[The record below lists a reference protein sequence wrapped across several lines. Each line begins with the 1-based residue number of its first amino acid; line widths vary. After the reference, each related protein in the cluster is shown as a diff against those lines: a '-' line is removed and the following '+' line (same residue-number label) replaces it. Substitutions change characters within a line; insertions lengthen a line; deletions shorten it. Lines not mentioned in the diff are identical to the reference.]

1 MILLEVAREL
11 TPGHLAVMAS
21 LSRELRDALDVPASF
36 ETVHVCLTREFHARS
51 LRRWLVKRGAWIR
64 DFSVDVGR
72 YPEFIPEILDCLTR
86 ADTVR
91 ILSMSGVPYTISNRV
106 HAREL
111 IVESAG
117 RFVLDI
123 LPDSSLEILRVTN
136 DRYGVQVRGLGNRC
150 LRRLDLV
157 ECLVETVPSTH
168 QTEFSLNLESLDLSG
183 NNSGFLHEIFPYMPS
198 LLTFRASRCGLMKVP
213 RYVLGLTNLETL
225 DVSKNSLGTW
235 RGSLLYLRDL
245 EKLRHLDVSHT
256 SIRDDDIFDEFD
268 TFSRL
273 LTADV
278 SCTRLTK
285 FGVDAILT
293 SVRLESLVTSI
304 AVPGDPRVAVH
315 TCQWFGGSGSGSG
328 GSDGSDD
335 SSESGEL

>member
-21 LSRELRDALDVPASF
+21 LSRELRDALDVPSSF
-36 ETVHVCLTREFHARS
+36 ERLSVCLTREFHARS
-51 LRRWLVKRGAWIR
+51 LRKWLVKRGAWIR

-72 YPEFIPEILDCLTR
+72 HPEFIPEILDCLTR

-91 ILSMSGVPYTISNRV
+91 IVSMSGVPYTISNRV

-136 DRYGVQVRGLGNRC
+136 DRYGVEVRGLGNRC

-157 ECLVETVPSTH
+157 DCLIETVPFISHTDII
-168 QTEFSLNLESLDLSG
+168 SGLESLDLSG
-183 NNSGFLHEIFPYMPS
+183 NGAPRMGFPHLPS
-198 LLTFRASRCGLMKVP
+198 LLTFRVSRCGFMIVP
-213 RYVLGLTNLETL
+213 NCVLGFRNLETL
-225 DVSKNSLGTW
+225 DVSKNSLGIFPGSMSHL
-235 RGSLLYLRDL
+235 RGL
-245 EKLRHLDVSHT
+245 ENLRHLDVSHT

-273 LTADV
+273 LTVDV

-304 AVPGDPRVAVH
+304 AVPGDPRVTVH
-315 TCQWFGGSGSGSG
+315 TCQWFGEYSGSGSG
-328 GSDGSDD
+328 DSGDSGD